1 MRNYHR
7 MDVGINFHKPK
18 KWGERTW
25 NVSVYNVYSRLNPF
39 YMDIS
44 YNYDQ
49 QLNQLRQFSLFPIV
63 PSVSYRF
70 SF

>member
-7 MDVGINFHKPK
+7 LDIGINFNKVK

-25 NVSVYNVYSRLNPF
+25 NVSVYNVYSRQNPF
-39 YMDIS
+39 YMDIA
-44 YNYDQ
+44 YNYDLQ
-49 QLNQLRQFSLFPIV
+49 RSQLRQFSLFPIV

-70 SF
+70 TF